1 MAAWTP
7 IQGVRF
13 TADGAVTNGKY
24 FAGIQITTNGTASTT
39 YVRHGTTVGADILF
53 TYTIEAVTAGT
64 SRLFPMPGL
73 VMMPNGIYI
82 DIDGNVTEAVA
93 LVG

>member
-24 FAGIQITTNGTASTT
+24 FAGIQITTDGTASTV
-39 YVRHGTTVGADILF
+39 YVRHGIVVGADILF
-53 TYTIEAVTAGT
+53 TYIIEAVTGGT
-64 SRLFPMPGL
+64 TRLYPMPGL
-73 VMMPNGIYI
+73 VMMPDGIYV
-82 DIDGNVTEAVA
+82 DIPASVTEAVA